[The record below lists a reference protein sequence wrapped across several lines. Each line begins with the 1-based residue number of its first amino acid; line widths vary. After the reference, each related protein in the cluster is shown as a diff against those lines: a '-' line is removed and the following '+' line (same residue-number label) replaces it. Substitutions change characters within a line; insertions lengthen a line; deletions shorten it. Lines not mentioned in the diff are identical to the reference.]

1 MRAKAVYEELNGE
14 IAVFI
19 VDGISK
25 IYHIPVS
32 NLPADANL
40 RDVYEVEVQ
49 GAELHLIKKLPGER
63 ETRLEANRLKRAE
76 LLKRRKSNN

>member
-14 IAVFI
+14 MSVFI